1 MTGALKMVKLDIL
14 TVKSQLSSYLIAVMF
29 GLFGAYMDD
38 PQMYLGINM
47 AWFSVLM
54 ASNIFAVQENN
65 KLERLYGSVSISQK
79 DVVLGRYIFMWINHI
94 ICIFTA
100 IIAYLVAILFRNE
113 QPKIPDVLLA
123 FGVSLA
129 AFSAVAGVGVPVF
142 FKMGYIKARYWF
154 LFIFLITFVAL
165 LILYLRLGLLTMLFA
180 NQAASAA
187 ILTIASSII
196 QYVSYRFSIHAYR
209 NRA

>member
-14 TVKSQLSSYLIAVMF
+14 TVKSQLASYLIVLIF
-29 GLFGAYMDD
+29 GVFGAYMDD

-54 ASNIFAVQENN
+54 ASNVFAVQESN
-65 KLERLYGSVSISQK
+65 KLERLYGSVSISQTNI
-79 DVVLGRYIFMWINHI
+79 VLGRYIFMWINHI
-94 ICIFTA
+94 ICISA
-100 IIAYLVAILFRNE
+100 VIIVYLVAILFRNE

-129 AFSAVAGVGVPVF
+129 AFSAVAGVAVPVF

-154 LFIFLITFVAL
+154 LFIFLIAFVAL

-180 NQAASAA
+180 NQVASAA
-187 ILTIASSII
+187 ILTIAGAII
-196 QYVSYRFSIHAYR
+196 QYISYRFSIHAYR
-209 NRA
+209 NRV